1 MWVNTILLWWCN
13 LLAQSAIL
21 DPSLMNG
28 VWIWRSKMR
37 LCMRRGSIEGIVLV
51 WMNNLGV
58 SWLGSICRLIART
71 LIHYLS
77 RHKMASRKLLLILT
91 TSPWWYILEGFLI
104 NLYWRFQVGSTLK
117 TSVWVIW
124 RAYRALRGHILF
136 LEVLKRLMGV
146 RSYRRLW
153 SLLNDGTHRV
163 IRCIMASLGNRSLPW
178 SQLWRHNFIPFLVNG
193 NLRTIISV
201 RSLACLASIVLLV
214 TTQHFTS
221 HLYCIL

>member
-1 MWVNTILLWWCN
+1 MSGDLIL
-13 LLAQSAIL
+13 
-21 DPSLMNG
+21 G
-28 VWIWRSKMR
+28 SKMR
-37 LCMRRGSIEGIVLV
+37 LRMLRGSIQNVVLV
-51 WMNNLGV
+51 WVNNLGV

-71 LIHYLS
+71 LIHDLS
-77 RHKMASRKLLLILT
+77 RHKMTSWKGLILT

-104 NLYWRFQVGSTLK
+104 NLYWRFEVGSTLK
-117 TSVWVIW
+117 SSVWVIW

-163 IRCIMASLGNRSLPW
+163 IRWIMACLGNRPLPR
-178 SQLWRHNFIPFLVNG
+178 SQLRRHNFIPFLVNG

-201 RSLACLASIVLLV
+201 WSLACLASIVLLV
-214 TTQHFTS
+214 TTQYFTS
-221 HLYCIL
+221 HLYCILKAQIFSRTDGQDKAILH